1 MVPVLLPPHPSL
13 ALRYSQYFA
22 PFLNSSLFALGSNH
36 PFCRG
41 SSLGG
46 PAGAALSPR
55 DFMCASFLSF
65 YPPAARGAGEREKK
79 PGKEVKRKVGGET
92 SLASFDMSRARC
104 EEEGEGE
111 MAGRRRR
118 LLPPP
123 PLPRGTMGE
132 ERKGGASEGGRGG
145 RSVGWPKEE
154 EEMPQPSFFRLFTPS
169 LAMAVGSR
177 RYFRPH
183 PPESKQENPFL
194 GGPLVNFS
202 ISKPSV

>member
-111 MAGRRRR
+111 EMAGRRRR

-132 ERKGGASEGGRGG
+132 ERKGGASEGGNGG
-145 RSVGWPKEE
+145 GGEVLVGRRRRRCLSLPFSASSLPRLQWLSDPEGTFVLILPNRSKRI
-154 EEMPQPSFFRLFTPS
+154 PSS
-169 LAMAVGSR
+169 AVLS
-177 RYFRPH
+177 
-183 PPESKQENPFL
+183 
-194 GGPLVNFS
+194 
-202 ISKPSV
+202 